1 MRSFDGLES
10 PAFPRPSSAPSPSHL
25 DAPAATGKVLASGL
39 AELRPPVG
47 TVGDLLEH
55 VPFRHDDFRSAG
67 RLADM
72 RPGEEATVVVTVDR
86 VRARPTRRRNLVIV
100 EAVVHDSSGSGVVV
114 WFNQRYLAK
123 NLKPEMRLSIR
134 GERRSTIDAE
144 IVAKSHELVDG
155 EAETLHTSGLVP
167 VYPASEVVSSRR
179 LRTLVSEQLHHAGD
193 RPDALPAEIRS
204 RRRLPLRRDALVACH
219 QPRTLVEHALG
230 RRRLAYDE
238 LFLLQRGLVR
248 HRREIEGHVQAPAL
262 VAGGDLI
269 AGYIDGLPF
278 ALTAAQQRANAAIDA
293 DLGRTTP
300 MRRLLQG
307 DVGSGK
313 TAVAVYALLRAVDAG
328 RQGALMAPT
337 ETLATQHL
345 VNVSE
350 ICADLGV
357 RVVGLTNGMPAAE
370 RRAALQVIESGEPL
384 VVVGTH
390 ALIQDA
396 VVFGG
401 LAVAV
406 VDEQHRFGVEQRA
419 ALERK
424 ADAGIAPHVL
434 HMTATPIPR
443 TLAMT
448 VFGDLD
454 VTVLDELP
462 PGRTPVV
469 TRLVPGLRR
478 QEVFAR
484 MRRLLDEGRQAYVVC
499 PLVSESDKL
508 EAAAAESEALELSA
522 GELSDYRVGC
532 IHGQLPIAERRA
544 LMQQFRQGEID
555 VLVATT
561 VIEVG
566 VDVPNATVM
575 VVERADLFGLAQ
587 LHQLRGRVGRGSIES
602 FCILVADPT
611 TDDAR
616 ARLEAMVR
624 TTDGF
629 ELAEV
634 DLQLR
639 GEGNVLAARQSG
651 LPDLRHARL
660 RRNRKLAAGARRDA
674 IAMLDNG
681 IDSATELLLDAE
693 TGRIFGAEVSWAAE
707 A

>member
-1 MRSFDGLES
+1 MR
-10 PAFPRPSSAPSPSHL
+10 
-25 DAPAATGKVLASGL
+25 
-39 AELRPPVG
+39 

-55 VPFRHDDFRSAG
+55 VPFRHDDYRSAS
-67 RLADM
+67 RLVDM
-72 RPGEEATVVVTVDR
+72 KPGEEATVIVTIDR
-86 VRARPTRRRNLVIV
+86 VRMRPTRRRNLVIV
-100 EAVVHDSSGSGVVV
+100 EAVVHDESGTGVVV

-123 NLKPEMRLSIR
+123 NLKAEMRLSSVAS
-134 GERRSTIDAE
+134 GAPRSTLRSSPKATSWSATTPRRFTPRGWYRCTPQVRRCRHGDCAHWSPSSCTMP
-144 IVAKSHELVDG
+144 ATDPMRCPP
-155 EAETLHTSGLVP
+155 TLLS
-167 VYPASEVVSSRR
+167 ARN
-179 LRTLVSEQLHHAGD
+179 
-193 RPDALPAEIRS
+193 
-204 RRRLPLRRDALVACH
+204 LPLRRDALVACH
-219 QPRTLVEHALG
+219 QPRTMVEHAWG

-238 LFLLQRGLVR
+238 LLLLQRGLVR
-248 HRREIEGHVQAPAL
+248 HRRAVEQRVHAPAL
-262 VAGGDLI
+262 ELGGDLI
-269 AGYIDGLPF
+269 DRYLEGLPF
-278 ALTAAQQRANAAIDA
+278 ALTGAQQRATPEIDS
-293 DLGRTTP
+293 DLQRTTP

-345 VNVSE
+345 VNVTD

-357 RVVGLTNGMPAAE
+357 RVVGLTNGMPAPE
-370 RRAALQVIESGEPL
+370 RRAALQLIESGEP
-384 VVVGTH
+384 VMVVGTH

-462 PGRTPVV
+462 PGRTPVI
-469 TRLVPGLRR
+469 TRLVPPERR
-478 QEVFAR
+478 REVFAR
-484 MRRLLDEGRQAYVVC
+484 MRRLLSEGRQAYVVC
-499 PLVSESDKL
+499 PLVDASPRTSRPPPPR
-508 EAAAAESEALELSA
+508 ARRSSCVPASCPTTAS
-522 GELSDYRVGC
+522 GC
-532 IHGQLPIAERRA
+532 IHGQLPIPERRA
-544 LMQQFRQGEID
+544 LMEQFRQGEID

-575 VVERADLFGLAQ
+575 VVERADMFGLAQ
-587 LHQLRGRVGRGSIES
+587 LHQLRGRVGRGSLES

-616 ARLEAMVR
+616 ARLDAMVR

-629 ELAEV
+629 VLAEV
-634 DLQLR
+634 DLELR
-639 GEGNVLAARQSG
+639 GEGTVLAARQSG

-660 RRNRKLAAGARRDA
+660 RRHRRLAAAARRRRHFDA
-674 IAMLDNG
+674 R
-681 IDSATELLLDAE
+681 S
-693 TGRIFGAEVSWAAE
+693 
-707 A
+707 